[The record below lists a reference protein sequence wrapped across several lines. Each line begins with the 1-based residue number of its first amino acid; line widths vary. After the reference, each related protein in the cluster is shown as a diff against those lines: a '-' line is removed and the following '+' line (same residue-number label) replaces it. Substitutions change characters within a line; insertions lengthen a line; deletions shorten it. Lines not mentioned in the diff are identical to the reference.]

1 MAKSKQ
7 ELSNNDRKILDEL
20 MGNARQTSIEI
31 SEKTG
36 LSRQTVQKT
45 ISKLERDHVI
55 WEYKSVVDLRR
66 IGRKIFIILIR
77 TTSKL
82 TKEKTQEILP
92 VASKAM
98 EEQVGIN
105 LIYTGLTHGYFHWVI
120 IFAAEDV
127 VQANKIM
134 RRWKSKYSEFFV
146 DFQILE
152 ELLPIRL
159 CGALNPDYKEEIN
172 DIL

>member
-7 ELSNNDRKILDEL
+7 ELSSNDRKILDVLIE
-20 MGNARQTSIEI
+20 NARQTSIEI

-45 ISKLERDHVI
+45 ISKLEREHVI
-55 WEYKSVVDLRR
+55 WEYKPVVDLRR
-66 IGRKIFIILIR
+66 IGKKIFIILIR
-77 TTSKL
+77 STFKL
-82 TKEKTQEILP
+82 TKEKTLEILP
-92 VASKAM
+92 ISSKAM

-105 LIYTGLTHGYFHWVI
+105 LIYTGFTHGYFHWVV
-120 IFAAEDV
+120 IFAAENIIQV
-127 VQANKIM
+127 NKIM
-134 RRWKSKYSEFFV
+134 RRWKSKYSEFIV

-152 ELLPIRL
+152 ELMPIRL
-159 CGALNPDYKEEIN
+159 CGALNPDYNKEMN